1 MSPDG
6 CDAVIGGGGHPLSLL
21 SILGAIS
28 LRILRLPLGDCKGI
42 RILLVVFHFNPIA
55 LCQEADKFAVA
66 LMLDMRD
73 TDSLGSRSDILDSA
87 RDTARVNTRDALKD
101 SMRETPRDN
110 NNIFIRLGPLTC
122 LTSSIQCE
130 MLQMLWIFCME
141 VFFADNVDQG

>member
-21 SILGAIS
+21 CILGAIS

-42 RILLVVFHFNPIA
+42 LILLVFQFNPFA

-87 RDTARVNTRDALKD
+87 RDTARANTRDDLKD
-101 SMRETPRDN
+101 SVRETPRD

-122 LTSSIQCE
+122 FTSSIQCE
-130 MLQMLWIFCME
+130 TFQMLWIFCME